1 MRLNAVIGQGA
12 WIISSGN
19 SSSKRLQGFF
29 CHRTLE
35 KEKRRHLRRRRG
47 NAHHNRD
54 HPDQLRGQIG
64 LRLACPSS
72 KSLDLSRSSPSFG
85 KHHWRCYRSSLLPLL
100 LLVSAVSSAA
110 KCRNRRTDEQ
120 PNVPSSFFFNT
131 RLWKGMATDKMGSE
145 FYKNC
150 CKPSP

>member
-1 MRLNAVIGQGA
+1 MMRLNAVIGQGA

-47 NAHHNRD
+47 NAHHHRD

-64 LRLACPSS
+64 LRFACPSS
-72 KSLDLSRSSPSFG
+72 KSLDLSPSSPSFG
-85 KHHWRCYRSSLLPLL
+85 KHHWRCYRSWLLLLLL

-120 PNVPSSFFFNT
+120 PNVPSLFFFHT
-131 RLWKGMATDKMGSE
+131 
-145 FYKNC
+145 
-150 CKPSP
+150 

>member
-1 MRLNAVIGQGA
+1 MMRLNAVIGQGA

-47 NAHHNRD
+47 NAHHHRD

-64 LRLACPSS
+64 LRFACPSP

-85 KHHWRCYRSSLLPLL
+85 RRRWRCYRSSLLLL
-100 LLVSAVSSAA
+100 LSLVSAVSSAA

-120 PNVPSSFFFNT
+120 PNVPSLFFFHT
-131 RLWKGMATDKMGSE
+131 
-145 FYKNC
+145 
-150 CKPSP
+150 